1 MRKASKE
8 IRDILSTNIKKF
20 RKELDL
26 SQEAFAHKCDLH
38 RTYVGAI
45 ERGERNVT
53 LSSLETIASALNI
66 DVPIL
71 LTSQKEEN
79 NG

>member
-8 IRDILSTNIKKF
+8 IRDILSTNLKKF

-26 SQEAFAHKCDLH
+26 SQESFAHKCDLH
-38 RTYVGAI
+38 RTYIGAI

-53 LSSLETIASALNI
+53 LSSLETIALALNI
-66 DVPIL
+66 DVPTL
-71 LTSQKEEN
+71 LTSQKEES